1 MTAALSS
8 GERLGPYEIIKE
20 LGAGGMGTV
29 YKARDTRLDRVVAIK
44 FAQSEFT
51 ERFAREARSIAAL
64 NHPNICQIYDVG
76 PNYLVMEFVEGAPL
90 APPDSPRKLLEL
102 GIQIADGMA
111 AAHKAGIVHRD
122 LKPDNILVTTDG
134 RVKILDFG
142 LAKAIAPEKPADAT
156 GTMALTDAGT
166 VIGTVTYMSPEQARG
181 EQNLGAQSDQFA
193 FGLILYEMAAGRRAF
208 IRDSRVETMTAI
220 IREEPDPLPASVP
233 APLKWVITRL
243 MAKDPAD
250 RYDSSRDLYRELKQ
264 IRERLSEV
272 TTGSSQKV
280 EAVTV
285 TSAIAA
291 AAAPT
296 AAVPAA
302 SVLEPRKPG
311 SSRSWIMLVAGL
323 LAGGAAVWT
332 LVPSPRAQSSDL
344 AAYRFTPLSRDAVT
358 ESTPAWA
365 PDGKSIAYTARLRGT
380 EQVFTRAVGS
390 SEAAQITRGE
400 KSAFG
405 PFWSPDGATIYF
417 RMNDG
422 LWATGATGGTPERIF
437 EGATGG
443 AVHPDGKTFAFTR
456 AGKIW
461 TSARGG
467 EARELVLPKEAMASV
482 DATPNMVGFSPDGA
496 KLAVTYRGD
505 LWVWNFPATGEA
517 KKAGSGV
524 TIGGWLPDS
533 RHLVLMGRSDL
544 EGTLLKVDTS
554 DGSKRTIYSSPDT
567 IMYPAVSPD
576 GKRVAFTSGRSEWN
590 LMEVAV
596 PTGRVRTMLVS
607 GGVSFWPAWAPTG
620 SHYLY
625 ATNRTGKWAVE
636 DAPAAADGFPRRL
649 IEGESISTYSQL
661 RWAPDGGRFTLT
673 RIAVG
678 KPAQVVLANASG
690 GTSAPLEPGAPSV
703 TYNALWS
710 PDGQWILYVRTAPSE
725 IQVAKI
731 RPGSTA
737 GPEILATYKAT
748 AADTFR
754 QPVEWSPRG
763 DGILA
768 YGRDGLYMMSL
779 DYKTERKL
787 ASGTF
792 DGPLGFSKDGGQVF
806 ALFPNTSADS
816 ATAFS
821 LMSYDVATGAAKR
834 LADVDLPVT
843 TSGVRGFSMHP
854 DGTRFATSIAK
865 WPFDIWMLEGFE

>member
-44 FAQSEFT
+44 FAQAEFT

-76 PNYLVMEFVEGAPL
+76 PNYLVMEYVEGSPL
-90 APPDSPRKLLEL
+90 APPDNPKKLLDL
-102 GIQIADGMA
+102 AIQVADGMA

-142 LAKAIAPEKPADAT
+142 LAKAIAPEKLSDAT
-156 GTMALTDAGT
+156 GTMELTDAGT
-166 VIGTVTYMSPEQARG
+166 VIGTVTYMSPEQAKG

-220 IREEPDPLPASVP
+220 IREEADPLPPSVP
-233 APLKWVITRL
+233 APLKWIITRL

-272 TTGSSQKV
+272 TTGASQKV

-291 AAAPT
+291 AAAT
-296 AAVPAA
+296 VAVPAP
-302 SVLEPRKPG
+302 VPEPQKPR
-311 SSRSWIMLVAGL
+311 SSRSWIMLAAGL
-323 LAGGAAVWT
+323 LVGGAAMWM
-332 LVPSPRAQSSDL
+332 LSPSPRAQSSDL

-365 PDGKSIAYTARLRGT
+365 PDGKSIAYAARLRGT

-390 SEAAQITRGE
+390 SEAAPITRGE
-400 KSAFG
+400 QSAYG

-422 LWATGATGGTPERIF
+422 IWATGATGGTPERIF

-443 AVHPDGKTFAFTR
+443 AVHRDGKTFAFIR

-461 TSARGG
+461 TSVRGG
-467 EARELVLPKEAMASV
+467 EAREVALPKEALEGG
-482 DATPNMVGFSPDGA
+482 DGNPNMVGFSPDGT
-496 KLAVTYRGD
+496 KLAITYRGD
-505 LWVWNFPATGEA
+505 MWVWSFPPAGDA

-524 TIGGWLPDS
+524 TVGGWMPDS
-533 RHLVLMGRSDL
+533 RRLVMMGRSDL
-544 EGTLLKVDTS
+544 EGTLLMVDTA

-567 IMYPAVSPD
+567 IMFPAVSPD
-576 GKRVAFTSGRSEWN
+576 GKRVAFTNGRSEWN

-607 GGVSFWPAWAPTG
+607 GGVSFWPAWAPSG

-636 DAPAAADGFPRRL
+636 DAPAASDGFPRRL
-649 IEGESISTYSQL
+649 IEGESISTYTQL
-661 RWAPDGGRFTLT
+661 RWAPDGTRFTLS
-673 RIAVG
+673 RNAVG
-678 KPAQVVLANASG
+678 KPPQVVLANASG
-690 GTSAPLEPGAPSV
+690 GTSAPLEPAAPGI
-703 TYNALWS
+703 TYNAIWS
-710 PDGQWILYVRTAPSE
+710 VDSQWILYVRTVAGE
-725 IQVAKI
+725 IQVARI

-737 GPEILATYKAT
+737 GPEILAAYKADRST
-748 AADTFR
+748 DTFR
-754 QPVEWSPRG
+754 QPVQWSPKG

-768 YGRDGLYMMSL
+768 YGRDALYMMSL
-779 DYKTERKL
+779 DYKTERKI
-787 ASGTF
+787 ASGMF
-792 DGPLGFSKDGGQVF
+792 DGPVGFSKDGGQVY
-806 ALFPNTSADS
+806 ALFPNTAADS
-816 ATAFS
+816 TAAFS